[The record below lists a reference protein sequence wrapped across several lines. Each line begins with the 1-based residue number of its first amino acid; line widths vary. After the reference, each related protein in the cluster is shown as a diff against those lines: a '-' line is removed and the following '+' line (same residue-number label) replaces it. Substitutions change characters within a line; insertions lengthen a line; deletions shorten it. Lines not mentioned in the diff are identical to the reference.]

1 LQKGLDRFLVIC
13 PSGQFAATQMPEFDL
28 PVSGKSAEPSAAGV
42 KPADLPV
49 EQPD

>member
-1 LQKGLDRFLVIC
+1 MGLDRLLVIC
-13 PSGQFAATQMPEFDL
+13 PSGQFAAAQMPGFDL

-49 EQPD
+49 EQPN